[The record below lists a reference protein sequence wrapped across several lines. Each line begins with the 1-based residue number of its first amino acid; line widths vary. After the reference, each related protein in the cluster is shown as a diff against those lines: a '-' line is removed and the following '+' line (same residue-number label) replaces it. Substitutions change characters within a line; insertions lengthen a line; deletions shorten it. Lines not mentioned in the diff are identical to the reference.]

1 MFRCSDSGGEFVP
14 FLLVSKGKRLLA
26 RLLPFLKHD
35 AANKILRI
43 VTSNLPT
50 LMSRDAE
57 EVGSVLKQYTLKS
70 FSTVPKQMALFVFVI
85 NQLVL

>member
-57 EVGSVLKQYTLKS
+57 EVGSVLKQYTIK
-70 FSTVPKQMALFVFVI
+70 VF
-85 NQLVL
+85 LCCA